1 MKQSLHLGL
10 GQQLRM
16 TPQLQQAIR
25 LLQLSTLELEQEI
38 QETLYN
44 NPVLEIDEQSEV
56 EAPEQAELDAAESAP
71 PEQQEEVREVEYH
84 NLRDSREHG
93 SDFEENFD
101 IEDTQSQTLQEYL
114 LWQLNLTALSPIDK
128 RIGEIIIDAV
138 DSSGFLSIDVADI
151 QAALQSDEEIDEDD
165 ILAVLHRVQRFDPPG
180 VASRNLNEC
189 LSVQLS
195 MLPAG
200 QEGVDIARTILDRYL
215 EILPK
220 TDLNGLAKRMR
231 RESGEVE
238 TGLAILKSLNPK
250 PGYNWTAE
258 SPDYI
263 VPDLV
268 MTRIQG
274 NWVVS
279 LNSSVQTRLRVNP
292 DYASMAKESDEPST
306 KEYLRSHLQEARW
319 FIRSLESRNDTLLR
333 VARAIIEYQADFFD
347 QGPEAMRPLILRDL
361 ADKLELH
368 ESTISRATSHKY
380 LMSPRGVFELKYFFS
395 SQLSTTAG
403 GEASSTAI
411 RALISRLIKDEN
423 PSKPLSD
430 NQLTKM
436 IEEQGIKVARRTI
449 AKYRELEGIPPSSE
463 RRRISVA

>member
-44 NPVLEIDEQSEV
+44 NPLLEIDEQSEV
-56 EAPEQAELDAAESAP
+56 EAPEQSEPNAAESAT
-71 PEQQEEVREVEYH
+71 PEQQEEIREVEFH
-84 NLRDSREHG
+84 SLRDGREH
-93 SDFEENFD
+93 SPDFDDRFEV
-101 IEDTQSQTLQEYL
+101 EDTHSQTLQEYL
-114 LWQLNLTALSPIDK
+114 LWQLNLTALSQTDK
-128 RIGEIIIDAV
+128 KIGEIIIDAV
-138 DSSGFLSIDVADI
+138 DPSGFLSIDVADI
-151 QAALQSDEEIDEDD
+151 KTALNNDEIDDDD
-165 ILAVLHRVQRFDPPG
+165 ILAVLHRIQRFDPLG
-180 VASRNLNEC
+180 VAARNLNEC
-189 LSVQLS
+189 LSVQLD
-195 MLPAG
+195 MLPREAAG
-200 QEGVDIARTILDRYL
+200 IDVARTLLDRYL
-215 EILPK
+215 EMLPK
-220 TDLNGLAKRMR
+220 TDLVGLAKRMR
-231 RESGEVE
+231 RSYEEVE
-238 TGLAILKSLNPK
+238 AGLAVLKSLNPK

-258 SPDYI
+258 APDYI
-263 VPDLV
+263 IPDLV

-274 NWVVS
+274 TWVVS
-279 LNSSVQTRLRVNP
+279 LNSANQTRLRINP
-292 DYASMAKESDEPST
+292 DYVSMAKESDEPTT

-333 VARAIIEYQADFFD
+333 VARAIIDYQADFFE

-361 ADKLELH
+361 AEKLELH
-368 ESTISRATSHKY
+368 ESTISRATSNKY
-380 LMSPRGVFELKYFFS
+380 LMSPRGMFELKYFFS

-423 PSKPLSD
+423 PAKPLSD
-430 NQLTKM
+430 NQLTRK